1 LLGVTRATG
10 LAPTCYYSNV
20 RPRFPFSQRFLPVA
34 ALAFLLAAGFSFAL
48 PPLAVT
54 GTLGIQSRPDFVGSG
69 FGYNLAVYNRFDEQV
84 LIGVQSGQG
93 IADHPTSIPI
103 LAAGFM
109 RLPFGRVFVPAAT
122 GGIGYA
128 LGSGDGDGFIWRGG
142 GLLDIRNGRRSSLL
156 LGCEYEGFAGRG
168 GLVVRGG
175 LLLEL

>member
-1 LLGVTRATG
+1 MAV
-10 LAPTCYYSNV
+10 LASTVS
-20 RPRFPFSQRFLPVA
+20 
-34 ALAFLLAAGFSFAL
+34 AF

-54 GTLGIQSRPDFVGSG
+54 GTLGVQTRPDFKGSG
-69 FGYNLAVYNRFDEQV
+69 FGYNLAAYNRFDEQV

-93 IADHPTSIPI
+93 VAGHPSSMPV

-128 LGSGDGDGFIWRGG
+128 LGSGDNDGYLWRGG

-156 LGCEYEGFAGRG
+156 LGCEYERFHGKG
-168 GLVVRGG
+168 GLAVRGG
-175 LLLEL
+175 ALLEF

>member
-1 LLGVTRATG
+1 MFTRTLSTILLV
-10 LAPTCYYSNV
+10 
-20 RPRFPFSQRFLPVA
+20 
-34 ALAFLLAAGFSFAL
+34 LLAASAPDAL

-54 GTLGIQSRPDFVGSG
+54 GNLGIQSRPDFEGSG

-84 LIGVQSGQG
+84 LLGVQSGQG
-93 IADHPTSIPI
+93 VAGHPSSVPV

-122 GGIGYA
+122 GGIGWA
-128 LGSGDGDGFIWRGG
+128 LGSGDGSGFIWRGG

-156 LGCEYEGFAGRG
+156 MGCEYEGFDGRG